1 MNPNLNK
8 CRYICRK
15 YMNIIYPLVRGS
27 CSLVTKRAMS
37 SQFPSLPSVLPPSQ
51 RLVWVDCEM
60 TGLQLETD
68 KLLEI
73 AVIVTE
79 GDTLQQVGRAE
90 NIIIHAD
97 DEEQYKLLFEN
108 RIFNH

>member
-1 MNPNLNK
+1 
-8 CRYICRK
+8 
-15 YMNIIYPLVRGS
+15 MNIIYSLIRGS
-27 CSLVTKRAMS
+27 CCLVLKRAMS
-37 SQFPSLPSVLPPSQ
+37 SQFPGLPSVLPPSQ

-97 DEEQYKLLFEN
+97 DEGQ
-108 RIFNH
+108 